1 MDKQDSRS
9 AAIVSTDIDGLTEAL
24 ARDRAGTLAA
34 LREYG
39 ASIRNSAQAKGGTVI
54 KNLGASY
61 LVEFPGAAEAAAFAV
76 GILSDVAL
84 EADVR
89 SHEPLRVKIGIHQ
102 GEIYTFEGDAFGD
115 GVAVASELRNLCRPG
130 CICVS
135 AEVRNLVG
143 SRIELPVVPRGR
155 ITSSGI
161 PQPVEAFEIRPAG
174 APAGSASGESAL
186 NGTDRR
192 EERPAEPSG
201 LDGEPRAER
210 PGRHRV
216 RNGGESEFAVDL
228 GEIKELIVE
237 NLKMFK
243 HEYHGAGRGLKRQW
257 KEIMKGRRWFG
268 PEDEQRLKD
277 DYRRMV
283 RTKAEKARG
292 GFKGH
297 LIPFLAVNAFLV
309 FLWVMTGGG
318 HPWFFYPLGGW
329 GIGLAS
335 HYISV
340 KRSLEEAAAIE
351 SIPELSIREMSLL
364 QKFFKAREAW
374 SEHLGSNAA
383 VSAYL
388 LGINLIT
395 SPGFLWSLIPAAG
408 MAIGVVSHWAAY
420 RSNIRKLR
428 KELKELGGLASAYL
442 ESGALTKRRKLGE
455 PVREEPRLR
464 NPENQA
470 LYFEALRL
478 KAVILQQS
486 KRVGTER
493 SPLGDD
499 AEKTLDEYV
508 NRIREL
514 GVKDDELEEIIA
526 GIPVGDLDRDLVR
539 LRERLAVEQTE
550 YLRREYQH
558 SIEEIERQKR
568 SYADLRNRKEVLR
581 LRMKSAVNSLK
592 QLQIDLARMQGMS
605 ESGESARFGQ
615 FKDRTRELSEYLDD
629 LRQGYEELD
638 RG

>member
-1 MDKQDSRS
+1 MEKEDSRS
-9 AAIVSTDIDGLTEAL
+9 AAIVSTDIDGLTEML
-24 ARDRAGTLAA
+24 ARDRTGTLAA

-39 ASIRNSAQAKGGTVI
+39 ASIRTSAQTRGGTVI

-61 LVEFPGAAEAAAFAV
+61 LVEFPGAAEAAAFAL
-76 GILSDVAL
+76 GILSDISL

-115 GVAVASELRNLCRPG
+115 GVSVASELRNLCRPG
-130 CICVS
+130 RICVS
-135 AEVRNLVG
+135 AEVRNLVA
-143 SRIELPVVPRGR
+143 SRIGLPIVPRGR
-155 ITSSGI
+155 ITASGI
-161 PQPVEAFEIRPAG
+161 PQPIEAFEIRSAE
-174 APAGSASGESAL
+174 APAEPASGEKEL
-186 NGTDRR
+186 NGRYR
-192 EERPAEPSG
+192 PEERPAEPSG
-201 LDGEPRAER
+201 GHGGPHAARAGRPRMRRGPE
-210 PGRHRV
+210 
-216 RNGGESEFAVDL
+216 NEFAVDL
-228 GEIKELIVE
+228 GELKELIVE
-237 NLKMFK
+237 NLKTLK
-243 HEYHGAGRGLKRQW
+243 HEYRGTGHDWKRQW
-257 KEIMKGRRWFG
+257 KEMVKGRRRFG

-277 DYRRMV
+277 DYRQMV
-283 RTKAEKARG
+283 RTKAEKARS

-309 FLWVMTGGG
+309 FLWTMTGGG

-335 HYISV
+335 HYASV

-351 SIPELSIREMSLL
+351 SIPDLSIREMSLL

-374 SEHLGSNAA
+374 SGHLVSNVA

-388 LGINLIT
+388 FGINLIT

-420 RSNIRKLR
+420 SSNTRKLR

-478 KAVILQQS
+478 KSVILQQS
-486 KRVGTER
+486 KRVETDR

-499 AEKTLDEYV
+499 AEKTLDEFV

-550 YLRREYQH
+550 YLKREYQH
-558 SIEEIERQKR
+558 SIEEVERQKK

-605 ESGESARFGQ
+605 EPGGSARFGQ
-615 FKDRTRELSEYLDD
+615 LKDRTRELSEYLDD

-638 RG
+638 RD